1 MEKKFRI
8 AEIFGPTIQGEGERI
23 GTRCIFVRFGGCD
36 FRCPPCDSPHA
47 VLPHLVAQLSQKTGR
62 EIIQE
67 VYRLDPDCQWVVFSG
82 GNPAL
87 LDLDDLVF
95 GLHSGGTSVMI
106 ETQGSVYHPWIAD
119 CDSVCVS
126 PKGPG
131 MSPQT
136 MRWWNKSTR
145 MESQPFPTMFVSKYY
160 DQASENRL
168 YFKVVCFDESDVEYA
183 KDLHRLYRDIP
194 LFLSVGNHDPGPS
207 VRNNAQGDP
216 NYPVDMTKLLQRL
229 RWLSEKVCEDEEMRD
244 VRVLPQMHVLTWG
257 NERGR

>member
-1 MEKKFRI
+1 VEKKFRI

-47 VLPHLVAQLSQKTGR
+47 VLPHLVARLPQMSTK
-62 EIIQE
+62 EIVHQ
-67 VYRLDPDCQWVVFSG
+67 VYELDPDCQWVVFSG

-87 LDLDDLVF
+87 LDLEDLILR
-95 GLHSGGTSVMI
+95 LHSRGTSVMI

-119 CDSVCVS
+119 CESVCVS

-131 MSPQT
+131 MSP
-136 MRWWNKSTR
+136 MW
-145 MESQPFPTMFVSKYY
+145 SQQEFPYEFIYRY
-160 DQASENRL
+160 REDAAEENL
-168 YFKVVCFDESDVEYA
+168 YFKVVCFNNADFTYA
-183 KDLHRLYRDIP
+183 KDLHKAIP
-194 LFLSVGNHDPGPS
+194 GIQMFLSVGNHDPGPT
-207 VRNNAQGDP
+207 VGNMAQGDP
-216 NYPVDMTKLLQRL
+216 NYPADIPHLLQRL
-229 RWLSEKVCEDEEMRD
+229 RWLSERVCADELMRD